1 MKILKVSG
9 AIFYDQRLAEAQ
21 AEVCRKTAIAHV
33 LKEDHDNLPHYVVT
47 ALSNNGAIIGW
58 IVTEDA

>member
-9 AIFYDQRLAEAQ
+9 AIFFDQRDAVAQ
-21 AEVCRKTAIAHV
+21 ADSCRKTAIAHV
-33 LKEDHDNLPHYVVT
+33 LKEDHDNLPHYEVT
-47 ALSNNGAIIGW
+47 ALSNNGAIVGW